1 MLSKLLKYE
10 YRATAKILLPL
21 YLGVLFVIML
31 NVLVFRIGTLYP
43 VLGSGT
49 PYTVIQVLLTFLC
62 GLGLL
67 AVLAVSFFMGIQRF
81 YSLLGTRGYLM
92 FSLPVTTNQLIA
104 SKLICAVSWMTA
116 SFLLCNILF
125 RMIGLPTE
133 GSDLVI
139 APMGETPPL
148 FVSLCLAVLSM
159 FCCAFLF
166 FYFCIAIGGQWPQNR
181 LLATVVC
188 YFVISFLLQLLL
200 IVGMMVLGTIIY
212 FSGIEAFGN
221 ATQAIASAV
230 TSYQLISII
239 LLCMFL
245 FFAVGSVIL
254 WLLIRHFLTRK
265 LNLA

>member
-31 NVLVFRIGTLYP
+31 NVLVFRIGTLCP

-148 FVSLCLAVLSM
+148 FVNVLLCIPV
-159 FCCAFLF
+159 FLF
-166 FYFCIAIGGQWPQNR
+166 LHCDRRSMAAEPAACHRGLLFCNFLPFAAPADRRNDGPWHNHLFQRHRGIRECHTGNR
-181 LLATVVC
+181 KC
-188 YFVISFLLQLLL
+188 
-200 IVGMMVLGTIIY
+200 GDIIP
-212 FSGIEAFGN
+212 AD
-221 ATQAIASAV
+221 
-230 TSYQLISII
+230 
-239 LLCMFL
+239 
-245 FFAVGSVIL
+245 
-254 WLLIRHFLTRK
+254 
-265 LNLA
+265 

>member
-1 MLSKLLKYE
+1 M
-10 YRATAKILLPL
+10 
-21 YLGVLFVIML
+21 
-31 NVLVFRIGTLYP
+31 
-43 VLGSGT
+43 
-49 PYTVIQVLLTFLC
+49 
-62 GLGLL
+62 
-67 AVLAVSFFMGIQRF
+67 
-81 YSLLGTRGYLM
+81 
-92 FSLPVTTNQLIA
+92 
-104 SKLICAVSWMTA
+104 
-116 SFLLCNILF
+116 
-125 RMIGLPTE
+125 
-133 GSDLVI
+133 
-139 APMGETPPL
+139 

-188 YFVISFLLQLLL
+188 YFVISFLLQLLM

-212 FSGIEAFGN
+212 FSGIEAVGN

-239 LLCMFL
+239 LLCISL

-254 WLLIRHFLTRK
+254 WLLTRYFLTRK